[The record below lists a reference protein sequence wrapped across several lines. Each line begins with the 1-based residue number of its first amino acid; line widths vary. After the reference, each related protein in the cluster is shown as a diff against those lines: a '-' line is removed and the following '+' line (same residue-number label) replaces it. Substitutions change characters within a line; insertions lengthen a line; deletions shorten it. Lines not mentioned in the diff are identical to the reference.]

1 MAKKNTAMRPFTT
14 ASCTVFTS
22 STRRRCQLDGDV
34 NNVKYEEEEAADHVN
49 AAATPAASP
58 IAALYS

>member
-1 MAKKNTAMRPFTT
+1 MAL
-14 ASCTVFTS
+14 CTVLTS
-22 STRRRCQLDGDV
+22 STRSRCQLERDE
-34 NNVKYEEEEAADHVN
+34 NNVKYDEEERADHVN

>member
-1 MAKKNTAMRPFTT
+1 MRPFTT

-22 STRRRCQLDGDV
+22 RKRRRRQLEGDV
-34 NNVKYEEEEAADHVN
+34 NNVKYDEDEVADQVN